1 MYFKKKAYYKHSE
14 NRMSHEGDILSA
26 RKYFF
31 KNENKNLYF
40 LLKNRFNWMNKFINK
55 SDKIIELG
63 SGASLLKEFIDSKNL
78 KTSDFTNFDFLD
90 FKNVDATNTNF
101 SNEQFDKVISSNLIH
116 HLAFPIKHFKE
127 VLRILKPNGYY
138 IIQEGNCSL
147 LCQLMIILMKHEGY
161 DFSSDPLNEN
171 IPCNDENDLWSAN
184 AATPNL
190 IFSNFNEFNDK
201 LGRKFKIIEHNYSE
215 IFCYL
220 NSGGVIA
227 KTKYIPLNELFLKF
241 VLQIDKLLS
250 IFPKIFPLQQSIVLK
265 KI

>member
-116 HLAFPIKHFKE
+116 HLAFPIKVRFH
-127 VLRILKPNGYY
+127 
-138 IIQEGNCSL
+138 
-147 LCQLMIILMKHEGY
+147 
-161 DFSSDPLNEN
+161 
-171 IPCNDENDLWSAN
+171 
-184 AATPNL
+184 
-190 IFSNFNEFNDK
+190 
-201 LGRKFKIIEHNYSE
+201 
-215 IFCYL
+215 
-220 NSGGVIA
+220 
-227 KTKYIPLNELFLKF
+227 
-241 VLQIDKLLS
+241 
-250 IFPKIFPLQQSIVLK
+250 
-265 KI
+265 